1 MDLVADLAAIAWFPE
16 IRNILSLLVGVG
28 ILMGSVYLLVATNTG
43 ARLGLL
49 IALASLLGWMT
60 IMGLIWMA
68 YGIGLKGSEPTWE
81 AIGIN
86 HGDLSQADLA
96 EARELPPFDELPDPE
111 DILVGNPDLEE
122 VVFPEGRANVPD
134 PTLGQLVEADPE
146 LRASLGLDEEGLNG
160 WSLLI
165 PSDPIRGEAQASAD
179 AALGPNGNGV
189 FQSASEYRVLDAFMF
204 GGEERVPEDA
214 GPLERAWIKVK
225 TTVSNL
231 FGRPE
236 HNAIVQVQRVIPQET
251 EPGEAPPAPEVDPDA
266 PVESVILIRDYGDKR
281 FPPFMVTLVSAILFA
296 LTCNALHRRD
306 KIVTRNRA
314 AAG

>member
-16 IRNILSLLVGVG
+16 VRNILSLLVGIG

-60 IMGLIWMA
+60 IMGVIWMA
-68 YGIGLKGSEPTWE
+68 YGIGLKGREPTWE
-81 AIGIN
+81 AIEIN
-86 HGDLSQADLA
+86 HGDLSEADLA
-96 EARELPPFDELPDPE
+96 EARDLPAIEDLPDPE
-111 DILVGNPDLEE
+111 DVLVENPDLEE
-122 VVFPEGRANVPD
+122 LIFPEGRDNVSD
-134 PTLGQLVEADPE
+134 PTLGQMIEAAPE
-146 LRASLGLDEEGLNG
+146 LRESLGLDEESLNG
-160 WSLLI
+160 WFLLI

-179 AALGPNGNGV
+179 AALGPDGNGV
-189 FQSASEYRVLDAFMF
+189 FQATSEYRVLDAFML

-214 GPLERAWIKVK
+214 GFLERAWIKIK
-225 TTVSNL
+225 TTVGNL

-236 HNAIVQVQRVIPQET
+236 HYAIVQVQRVIPQET
-251 EPGEAPPAPEVDPDA
+251 VPGEAPPAPQVDPDA

-281 FPPFMVTLVSAILFA
+281 FPPFMVTVVSAILFA

>member
-16 IRNILSLLVGVG
+16 IRNILALAAGVG

-49 IALASLLGWMT
+49 IALACLLGWIT
-60 IMGLIWMA
+60 IMGVIWMA
-68 YGIGLKGSEPTWE
+68 YGIGLKGREPTWH
-81 AIGIN
+81 AIEIN
-86 HGDLSQADLA
+86 HGDLTEADLA
-96 EARELPPFDELPDPE
+96 EARELPPLDDLPDPE
-111 DILVGNPDLEE
+111 EILAENPELEE
-122 VVFPEGRANVPD
+122 IIFPEGRENVAD
-134 PTLGQLVEADPE
+134 PTLGQVIEADPE
-146 LRASLGLDEEGLNG
+146 LRESLGLDEEGLNG
-160 WSLLI
+160 WTLLI
-165 PSDPIRGEAQASAD
+165 PSDPIRGEAQAAAD
-179 AALGPNGNGV
+179 AALGPDGNGV
-189 FQSASEYRVLDAFMF
+189 FQSSSEYRVLDAFSH

-214 GPLERAWIKVK
+214 GLLERAWIKIK

-236 HNAIVQVQRVIPQET
+236 HYSIVQVQRVIPQET
-251 EPGEAPPAPEVDPDA
+251 EPGQAPLAPEVDPDA

-281 FPPFMVTLVSAILFA
+281 FPPFMVTVVSAILFA

-306 KIVTRNRA
+306 KLVNRNRA